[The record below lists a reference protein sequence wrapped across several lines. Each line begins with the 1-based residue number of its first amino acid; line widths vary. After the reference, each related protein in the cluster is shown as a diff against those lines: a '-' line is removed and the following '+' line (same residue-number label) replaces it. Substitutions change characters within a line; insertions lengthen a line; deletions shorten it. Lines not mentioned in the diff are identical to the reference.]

1 MLGNEHCSPSCS
13 KTDLLVTRNGF
24 VIRFQGLSVKAA
36 VIVDLEAHDYEEDDH
51 MSLRSFYW
59 TVVSKKNTP
68 HLVMLEFC
76 FFMLYQVC
84 GVDLKSNLRDQQV
97 KHHFFKFFIDFRPF
111 LAPVGP

>member
-1 MLGNEHCSPSCS
+1 M
-13 KTDLLVTRNGF
+13 
-24 VIRFQGLSVKAA
+24 IRFQGLSAKAA

-84 GVDLKSNLRDQQV
+84 GVDLKSNLRDQQG
-97 KHHFFKFFIDFRPF
+97 KHNFFKFFIDFRPF